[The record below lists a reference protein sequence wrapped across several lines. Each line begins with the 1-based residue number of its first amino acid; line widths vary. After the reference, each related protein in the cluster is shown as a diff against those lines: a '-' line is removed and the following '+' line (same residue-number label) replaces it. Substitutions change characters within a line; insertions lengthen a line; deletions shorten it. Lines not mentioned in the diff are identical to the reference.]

1 MSAKK
6 PLLLALVLLGL
17 CTALIAVLASGCTGG
32 APARKPA
39 IPRAISQGPNQEPT
53 LNVYVKETGQVK
65 KMKLEDYVAGTV
77 AGEIDNFFP
86 EEALAAQ
93 AILARTYVLNF
104 IATKGHSKYPGA
116 HISTDPTEAQAWN
129 QANVND
135 RIRRAVTRTRGQVL
149 VHNGRFI
156 EAWFHSHAGGMT
168 ATAREGL
175 NWKKAEPPYITVV
188 KSPDSPAAPP
198 ERARWSTVLTK
209 QEITAALAKI
219 GAPNPGAF
227 NTIEI
232 TERGPSGR
240 ATRLRIGNATVPAAE
255 FRVAIGPNKMK
266 STKITSIR
274 PAAGGVRIAGLG
286 FGHGVGMSQW
296 GAYQLAKDG
305 RKARDI
311 LNFYFRNV
319 DIVKMWR

>member
-1 MSAKK
+1 MPDKR
-6 PLLLALVLLGL
+6 PLLIALAVLVSAGILM
-17 CTALIAVLASGCTGG
+17 AALASGCAGG

-39 IPRAISQGPNQEPT
+39 LPRAISQGTDREPT
-53 LNVYVKETGQVK
+53 LKVYIKETGRVE
-65 KMKLEDYVAGTV
+65 KMSFEDYVAGTV

-93 AILARTYVLNF
+93 AILARTYALNF

-129 QANVND
+129 RDNINH
-135 RIRRAVTRTRGQVL
+135 RIRRAVERTRGQVI

-175 NWKKAEPPYITVV
+175 NWKKAEPPYIKVV
-188 KSPDSPAAPP
+188 KSPDSPAAPRD
-198 ERARWSTVLTK
+198 RARWSTVLTR
-209 QEITAALAKI
+209 QEITAALAKV
-219 GAPNPGAF
+219 GAPDPGSF
-227 NTIEI
+227 STIEI
-232 TERGPSGR
+232 IDHGPSGR
-240 ATRLRIGNATVPAAE
+240 ATRLRIGNATVPAAD
-255 FRVAIGPNKMK
+255 FRVAVGPNKMR

-305 RKARDI
+305 RQAREI
-311 LNFYFRNV
+311 LDYYFRNV
-319 DIVKMWR
+319 DIVRMWR